1 MDPLAR
7 VEASYRDGSIP
18 KRVIK
23 SLRTRMKY
31 VEEGV
36 QRVQRAA
43 KLSYPGFYVTPIL
56 PVTRTELETGAI
68 GVLYARTIPSV
79 VEGRV
84 EIMVEISAP
93 LILYATKGTLHGILA
108 HEFLHYVDFA
118 RRFSRVDVTSDSV
131 SGTIFESY
139 FSDEG
144 RLADPKVIFNDR
156 TLIRLIDSK
165 VEGGIKDQKLHEKTI
180 EKWLKP
186 GLPSLMTSPDSNTVS
201 LPITAILSARLDP
214 YLKMKLKE
222 LDATKG
228 QPLNPPSSGE

>member
-1 MDPLAR
+1 M
-7 VEASYRDGSIP
+7 
-18 KRVIK
+18 
-23 SLRTRMKY
+23 
-31 VEEGV
+31 
-36 QRVQRAA
+36 
-43 KLSYPGFYVTPIL
+43 
-56 PVTRTELETGAI
+56 

-79 VEGRV
+79 VEGSV

-165 VEGGIKDQKLHEKTI
+165 VEGGIKDQKLHQKTI

-201 LPITAILSARLDP
+201 LPITAILSARVDP
-214 YLKMKLKE
+214 YLKTKLKE
-222 LDATKG
+222 LDEVKS
-228 QPLNPPSSGE
+228 QSRNPPSSGE